1 MLKVNANNK
10 YECAICHG
18 VYDTVRTLSLHISLN
33 HKRDTHEYYDEY
45 CKDPGEGVC
54 KVCGAPTRYRS
65 FGDGYKPTCSHKCG
79 SILLKNDP
87 EKMAAKKAKTVAT
100 CMERYG
106 VTNAGGTKE
115 SLEKAQQTHLAKH
128 GVRWA
133 MQSKEVV
140 EKSKQTCLDRYG
152 ATTYVHSTEGTA
164 RVEATVAGKFG
175 RTNFFSGAEGNKA
188 ARDGYMAKHGYD
200 HNMHDPQFLEKWKEE
215 QKAKYDG
222 KFYVETDEFKDKS
235 RATQEEEYGTWY
247 SASEEG
253 RHRYREIMLDRYGV
267 TEYFQSDEFKGKARA
282 TCLEKYGVENI
293 SQTPGWK
300 DKVVATNMERYGAE
314 HIMKTTEGKD
324 RVAATNME
332 RYGVSNYSNST
343 EFAERIMQKYTGRMH
358 EFECTPLYVDARR
371 VVRFRCGKCGSEC
384 EEQPQFIKK
393 RTDAGLTPCTVCHP
407 KNFPVSVEEME
418 LRRYIESLGYH
429 VDHYDRD
436 FLGSYGA
443 DMVIEDKRVIVEYD
457 GIYWHSEL
465 YKYSGYHLEKKLLA
479 EEKGYRLVHVF
490 SDEWKYKCDIV
501 KSRIAYLLGA
511 NACRKVYARDCTVAE
526 VGSADATKFLDEH
539 HIQGAVNSKWRYG
552 LYENGIM
559 VSLMTFGPSRFDDTT
574 EMLRFCSDRNLN
586 VIGAAGKLF
595 SHFIESHPEVNVMT
609 TYADARWS
617 TGHAFYEK
625 LGFTLEAMSSPGY
638 YIVDGDVR
646 RNRMQ
651 FQRHKIAGPGDE
663 GKTEH
668 DITFE
673 RGLFRIYDCGQY
685 RYVWKRGEQGG

>member
-1 MLKVNANNK
+1 MLRRNANNR

-18 VYDTVRTLSLHISLN
+18 EYDTVRTLSLHISLN
-33 HKRDTHEYYDEY
+33 HKRDTHDYYDEY

-164 RVEATVAGKFG
+164 RVEATVAEKFG

-188 ARDGYMAKHGYD
+188 ARDGYMVKHGYD
-200 HNMHDPQFLEKWKEE
+200 HNMHDPQFLEKWKTEH
-215 QKAKYDG
+215 KAKYDG

-235 RATQEEEYGTWY
+235 RATQIERYGTWH
-247 SASEEG
+247 SASEYGKKNAIALYAAELLKHG
-253 RHRYREIMLDRYGV
+253 CIMIGM
-267 TEYFQSDEFKGKARA
+267 
-282 TCLEKYGVENI
+282 N
-293 SQTPGWK
+293 
-300 DKVVATNMERYGAE
+300 DKND
-314 HIMKTTEGKD
+314 I
-324 RVAATNME
+324 
-332 RYGVSNYSNST
+332 
-343 EFAERIMQKYTGRMH
+343 
-358 EFECTPLYVDARR
+358 
-371 VVRFRCGKCGSEC
+371 RFRCSKCGTEHAENSNYIKFRVRHDITPCATCYCKSMPTSC
-384 EEQPQFIKK
+384 EEQE
-393 RTDAGLTPCTVCHP
+393 
-407 KNFPVSVEEME
+407 VSKF
-418 LRRYIESLGYH
+418 IESLGLT
-429 VDHYDRD
+429 VSHYDRG
-436 FLGSYGA
+436 FLGQSGA
-443 DMVIEDKRVIVEYD
+443 DIVVESEKVIVEYD
-457 GIYWHSEL
+457 GLFWHSEQHRPNDYHL
-465 YKYSGYHLEKKLLA
+465 NKTLTAEKMGYHLIHL
-479 EEKGYRLVHVF
+479 F
-490 SDEWKYKCDIV
+490 SDEWIYSYNIV
-501 KSRIAYLLGA
+501 RSRLATILNKSEAYGMQ
-511 NACRKVYARDCTVAE
+511 RVYARKCTIDNVP
-526 VGSADATKFLDEH
+526 ADMAREFLKNNH
-539 HIQGAVNSKWRYG
+539 LQGNVDSPWRIG
-552 LYENGIM
+552 LYLNGAL
-559 VSLMTFGPSRFDDTT
+559 VSIMTFGNSRFGDGI
-574 EMLRFCSDRNLN
+574 EMHRFCTRNDMS
-586 VIGAAGKLF
+586 VVGAAGKLF
-595 SHFIESHPEVNVMT
+595 SHFVKTQPDVNLIT
-609 TYADARWS
+609 SYADARWS

-638 YIVDGDVR
+638 YIVDGDIR

-668 DITFE
+668 EITFE

>member
-1 MLKVNANNK
+1 MLKVNVNNK

-164 RVEATVAGKFG
+164 RVEATVAEKFG

-200 HNMHDPQFLEKWKEE
+200 HNMHDPQFLEKWKGE

-235 RATQEEEYGTWY
+235 RATQEEEYGMWY

-253 RHRYREIMLDRYGV
+253 RRRYREIMLDRHGV
-267 TEYFQSDEFKGKARA
+267 PEYFQSDEFKDKSRT

-300 DKVVATNMERYGAE
+300 DKVVATNMERYGAPHFTQSPAYKNDAIE
-314 HIMKTTEGKD
+314 RYNQMMRPYDCK
-324 RVAATNME
+324 VVNME
-332 RYGVSNYSNST
+332 NKRRITYHCNKCNSDCT
-343 EFAERIMQKYTGRMH
+343 EQYLLIAWRIAH
-358 EFECTPLYVDARR
+358 
-371 VVRFRCGKCGSEC
+371 S
-384 EEQPQFIKK
+384 I
-393 RTDAGLTPCTVCHP
+393 TPCTVCFS
-407 KNFPVSVEEME
+407 KNASVSAEELE
-418 LRRYIESLGYH
+418 LRRYLESLGYP
-429 VDHYDRD
+429 VAHYDRD

-443 DMVIEDKRVIVEYD
+443 DMVIEDRRVIVEYD

-501 KSRIAYLLGA
+501 KSRLAYLLGA
-511 NACRKVYARDCTVAE
+511 NTCRKIYARDCTVAE
-526 VGSADATKFLDEH
+526 VGSADATKFLDEN

-552 LYENGIM
+552 LYENGIL

-595 SHFIESHPEVNVMT
+595 SHFIESRPEVNVMT
-609 TYADARWS
+609 SYADARWS

-625 LGFTLEAMSSPGY
+625 LGFTLEAMSSRGY
-638 YIVDGDVR
+638 YIVDGDIR

-668 DITFE
+668 EITLE

-685 RYVWKRGEQGG
+685 RYVWKRGE